1 MFESLEAGSETIL
14 VVDDSDL
21 AREHMTTLLEEAG
34 FRVIGLSS
42 PIGSTRAILENE
54 VRAVVVD
61 VLMPGMRG
69 DRLAL
74 LFRRNPRLKDLGVIL
89 VSGESADELLRLSI
103 ESGADAVVA
112 KADLNDL
119 VPAVR
124 RVLRRKDSQ
133 NPRRGLG

>member
-21 AREHMTTLLEEAG
+21 ARERMTSLLEDGG
-34 FRVIGLSS
+34 FRVIALSS
-42 PIGSTRAILENE
+42 PIGSTRAILEND
-54 VRAVVVD
+54 VRAVVID

-74 LFRRNPRLKDLGVIL
+74 LFRRNPRLKDLGVVL

-133 NPRRGLG
+133 NPRRGHG

>member
-1 MFESLEAGSETIL
+1 MFENLEAGSETIL

-21 AREHMTTLLEEAG
+21 ARERMTSLLEEEG
-34 FRVIGLSS
+34 FRVIALSS
-42 PIGSTRAILENE
+42 PIGSTRAILEHG
-54 VRAVVVD
+54 VRAVVID

-74 LFRRNPRLKDLGVIL
+74 LFRRNPRLKELGVVL

-103 ESGADAVVA
+103 ESGADAVVS
-112 KADLNDL
+112 KTDLSDL

-133 NPRRGLG
+133 NPRRGHG

>member
-1 MFESLEAGSETIL
+1 MFESLEAGTETIL

-21 AREHMTTLLEEAG
+21 ARERMSSLLEDAG
-34 FRVIGLSS
+34 YRVIALSS
-42 PIGSTRAILENE
+42 PIGSTRAILEND
-54 VRAVVVD
+54 VRAVVID
-61 VLMPGMRG
+61 ILMPGMRG

-74 LFRRNPRLKDLGVIL
+74 LFRRNPRLKDLGVVL
-89 VSGESADELLRLSI
+89 VSGESADELLQLSI

-124 RVLRRKDSQ
+124 RVLRRRDSQ
-133 NPRRGLG
+133 NPRRGHG

>member
-1 MFESLEAGSETIL
+1 MFERLEAGTETIL

-21 AREHMTTLLEEAG
+21 ARERMTGLLEEAG
-34 FRVIGLSS
+34 FRVIALAS
-42 PIGSTRAILENE
+42 PIGSTRAILENG
-54 VRAVVVD
+54 VRAVVID

-74 LFRRNPRLKDLGVIL
+74 LFRRNPRLKELGVVL

-103 ESGADAVVA
+103 ESGADAVVS
-112 KADLNDL
+112 KAELDDL

-124 RVLRRKDSQ
+124 RVLRRKESQ
-133 NPRRGLG
+133 SPRRGHG

>member
-1 MFESLEAGSETIL
+1 MFESREAGSETIL

-21 AREHMTTLLEEAG
+21 AREHMCNLLEEAG
-34 FRVIGLSS
+34 YRVIALSS
-42 PIGSTRAILENE
+42 PIGSTRAILDND
-54 VRAVVVD
+54 VRAVVID
-61 VLMPGMRG
+61 VFMPGMRG

-74 LFRRNPRLKDLGVIL
+74 LFRRNPRLKDLGVVL
-89 VSGESADELLRLSI
+89 VSGENAEELVRLSI

-112 KADLNDL
+112 KSDLDDL

-133 NPRRGLG
+133 YPRRGHG

>member
-21 AREHMTTLLEEAG
+21 ARERMSSLLEEAG
-34 FRVIGLSS
+34 YRVIALSS
-42 PIGSTRAILENE
+42 PIGSTRAVLEND
-54 VRAVVVD
+54 VRAVVID

-74 LFRRNPRLKDLGVIL
+74 LFRRNPRLKDLGVVL

-133 NPRRGLG
+133 NPRRGHG

>member
-1 MFESLEAGSETIL
+1 MFENLEAGSETIL

-21 AREHMTTLLEEAG
+21 ARERMTSLLEEEG
-34 FRVIGLSS
+34 FRVIALSS
-42 PIGSTRAILENE
+42 PIGSTRAILENG
-54 VRAVVVD
+54 VRAVVID

-74 LFRRNPRLKDLGVIL
+74 LFRRNPRLKDLGVVL

-133 NPRRGLG
+133 NPRRGHG